1 MSRPCVK
8 CVQRLNR
15 LSEYSG
21 YRIQN
26 VYYSTASSDNSN
38 KTWITKI
45 KLNHL
50 VNQSYQHK
58 SKFQTINGVAR
69 IGNRWRARPH
79 VDGKHH
85 NLGYFDN
92 ARGAAAAIRNF
103 LSLRLTTK
111 HNNHNNIHINNHVCS
126 EHSLHECDHDHPDD
140 HHHSCGEIKNGEK
153 TDDDKDA

>member
-8 CVQRLNR
+8 CVHRLNR

-21 YRIQN
+21 YCIRN
-26 VYYSTASSDNSN
+26 VYYSTASPDNSN
-38 KTWITKI
+38 NTWITKI
-45 KLNHL
+45 RLNHL

-103 LSLRLTTK
+103 LSSRLTNTK
-111 HNNHNNIHINNHVCS
+111 HHTPTHNHVCS
-126 EHSLHECDHDHPDD
+126 EHNLHECDHDHP
-140 HHHSCGEIKNGEK
+140 HHICGEIENDEKN
-153 TDDDKDA
+153 DDDEDA